1 VKTLASAL
9 LGALALSSANTS
21 FAKYLA
27 SYPMMLGGFPFGG
40 WNVVEDSCL
49 KVYRIHFPDTAYA
62 WLYILPALM
71 VFGLWLVAYK
81 RLQEKQL
88 KQITVEFRDKQSI
101 YLQIA
106 DHICEGILQG
116 KWKEGER
123 IPSVRE
129 LAVLMQVNPH
139 TILRSYD
146 FLLNQDIIFNKRG
159 LGYSASHSSK
169 ALITAYRKQR
179 FMEIELPT
187 FFSSLVLL
195 DITIEEIKVC
205 FNEFIL
211 KNNSVSH

>member
-1 VKTLASAL
+1 
-9 LGALALSSANTS
+9 
-21 FAKYLA
+21 
-27 SYPMMLGGFPFGG
+27 M
-40 WNVVEDSCL
+40 
-49 KVYRIHFPDTAYA
+49 
-62 WLYILPALM
+62 
-71 VFGLWLVAYK
+71 
-81 RLQEKQL
+81 
-88 KQITVEFRDKQSI
+88 EFRDKQSI

-146 FLLNQDIIFNKRG
+146 FLLNKDIIFNKRG

-169 ALITAYRKQR
+169 ALIISYRKQR

-195 DITIEEIKVC
+195 DISIDEIKVRYS
-205 FNEFIL
+205 EFIL
-211 KNNSVSH
+211 KNNPVSHQTQADENQQ